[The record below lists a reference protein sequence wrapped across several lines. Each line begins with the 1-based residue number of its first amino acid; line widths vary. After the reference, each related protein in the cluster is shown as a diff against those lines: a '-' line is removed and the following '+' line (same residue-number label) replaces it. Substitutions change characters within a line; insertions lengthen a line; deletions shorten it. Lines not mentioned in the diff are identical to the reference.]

1 MNNIVDKI
9 FLFISMWMLVFFV
22 LMAFKNLNII
32 YDGAYEI
39 GIALIIAIQITHLFV
54 VESEV
59 DKLKKKM
66 KSD

>member
-9 FLFISMWMLVFFV
+9 FLFISMCMLVFFV
-22 LMAFKNLNII
+22 LMAFNSLNII